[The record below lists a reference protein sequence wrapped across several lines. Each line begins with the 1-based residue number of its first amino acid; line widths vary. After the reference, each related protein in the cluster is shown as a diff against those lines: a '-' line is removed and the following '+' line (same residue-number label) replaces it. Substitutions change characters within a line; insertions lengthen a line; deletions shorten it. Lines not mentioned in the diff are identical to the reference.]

1 MKNNNSYI
9 FGLPLVATLGGLL
22 FGYDTAVISG
32 TVESLRKFFIEPYG
46 LPLDQ
51 ANSLEGFVVSSALI
65 GCILGASFA
74 GWVSQR
80 YGRKPTL
87 VVAAI
92 LFLLSAIGSAWP
104 EFGLGLPGSGDHTY
118 MYLFV
123 AYRIVGGIGVGLA
136 SMVSPMYIAE
146 VAPADRRGN
155 LVSWNQ
161 FAIIFGMLVVY
172 FVNYTIALQG
182 DAAWLHAT
190 GWRWMFASETIPAV
204 LFLVFLMFVP
214 ETPRY
219 LVMRGKTEKAFSILS
234 RLMDKEEASKEL
246 VDIKESFKEKAPSMR
261 PYFQFMGTWLVL
273 FLISYGGLELAGS
286 TSALE
291 IALIGSFFVSLILP
305 IRSFGVL
312 IILVGVLLS
321 AFQQFVGINV
331 VLYYAPE
338 IFKTM
343 GAATDAALL
352 QQIVVGAVNL
362 SFTVL
367 AIFTVDKFG
376 RRPLMIIGALVMAV
390 SMTILG
396 TTFYTHSVGIGSL
409 VCMLVYTAGFAMSW
423 GPVCWVLL
431 AEIFPNSIRSTVMSI
446 AVAAQWIANF
456 LVSWTFPMLD
466 KNQYLTETFNHGMA
480 YWIYGL
486 MGILAAAFIWKFVP
500 ETKGKTLEQMEQYWK
515 R

>member
-1 MKNNNSYI
+1 
-9 FGLPLVATLGGLL
+9 
-22 FGYDTAVISG
+22 
-32 TVESLRKFFIEPYG
+32 
-46 LPLDQ
+46 
-51 ANSLEGFVVSSALI
+51 
-65 GCILGASFA
+65 
-74 GWVSQR
+74 
-80 YGRKPTL
+80 
-87 VVAAI
+87 
-92 LFLLSAIGSAWP
+92 
-104 EFGLGLPGSGDHTY
+104 

-123 AYRIVGGIGVGLA
+123 AYRILGGIGVGLA

-182 DAAWLHAT
+182 DASWLHT
-190 GWRWMFASETIPAV
+190 VGWRWMFASEIIPAV
-204 LFLVFLMFVP
+204 FFFTLLMFVP

-219 LVMRGKTEKAFSILS
+219 LVMRGKTEKALTILD
-234 RLMDKEEASKEL
+234 RLMGKDEAAKEL

-261 PYFQFMGTWLVL
+261 PYFRFMGAWLVL
-273 FLISYGGLELAGS
+273 FLLAYGALELAGN

-291 IALIGSFFVSLILP
+291 IALIGSFFVSLAFP
-305 IRSFGVL
+305 IRSYGVL
-312 IILVGVLLS
+312 IIMVGILLS
-321 AFQQFVGINV
+321 GFQQFVGINV

-390 SMTILG
+390 SMIILG

-446 AVAAQWIANF
+446 AVAGQWIANF

-466 KNQYLTETFNHGMA
+466 KNQYLTETFNHGVA

>member
-1 MKNNNSYI
+1 MRNKNYI
-9 FGLPLVATLGGLL
+9 FGITLVATLGGLL

-32 TVESLRKFFIEPYG
+32 TVESLRKFFIEPYN

-51 ANSLEGFVVSSALI
+51 ANALEGFVVSSALI

-74 GWVSQR
+74 GLLSQR

-87 VVAAI
+87 ILAAV

-104 EFGLGLPGSGDHTY
+104 ELFFGMPGSGDHSF

-123 AYRIVGGIGVGLA
+123 AYRIIGGVGVGLA

-172 FVNYTIALQG
+172 FVNYWIALQG
-182 DAAWLHAT
+182 DAQWLHSI
-190 GWRWMFASETIPAV
+190 GWRWMFASEVIPAI
-204 LFLVFLMFVP
+204 LFLIFLFLVP

-219 LVMRGKTEKAFSILS
+219 LVMRGKTSAASAILHKLLD
-234 RLMDKEEASKEL
+234 RQEAEKEL
-246 VDIKESFKEKAPSMR
+246 ADIQESFKEKAPSLR
-261 PYFQFMGTWLVL
+261 PYFKFMGAWLLTFVIL
-273 FLISYGGLELAGS
+273 FAALELLGNTNALELA
-286 TSALE
+286 
-291 IALIGSFFVSLILP
+291 LIFSFVISLIFP
-305 IRSFGVL
+305 IRSFGVV
-312 IILVGVLLS
+312 IIMVGILLS

-343 GAATDAALL
+343 GANTDVALL
-352 QQIVVGAVNL
+352 QQIIVGAINL

-367 AIFTVDKFG
+367 AIFTVDRFG
-376 RRPLMIIGALVMAV
+376 RRPLMIIGALVMSVA
-390 SMTILG
+390 MLLLG
-396 TTFYTHSVGIGSL
+396 TTFYTNSVGIGSL
-409 VCMLVYTAGFAMSW
+409 ICMLVYTAGFAMSW

-446 AVAAQWIANF
+446 AVAGQWVANF

-466 KNQYLTETFNHGMA
+466 KNQYLTDNFNHGVS
-480 YWIYGL
+480 YWIYGV
-486 MGILAAAFIWKFVP
+486 MGLLAAFFIWKMVP
-500 ETKGKTLEQMEQYWK
+500 ETKGKTLEEMEKYWK